1 MTFGPPFLL
10 SRAGAVRN
18 PRLNRTGRHLFQSA
32 GIRRPSTRKKRP
44 KQSMH
49 HTAPALPR
57 SLTRAASALRAAMT
71 IPGPFEH
78 RQPQAATPPPR
89 NLPIHRRTS
98 RFRHPSPLRK
108 RLHKR
113 TRSLPRRIAA
123 AQPHPTRDGL
133 RDKKTHPAFDAG
145 CALSTESAERTT
157 YRPPYLIITA
167 RLASLKP

>member
-32 GIRRPSTRKKRP
+32 GIRRPSTREKRP

-57 SLTRAASALRAAMT
+57 SLTRAASALRSAMT

-78 RQPQAATPPPR
+78 PQPHAATPPPPH
-89 NLPIHRRTS
+89 LPLPRPPPRS
-98 RFRHPSPLRK
+98 RPPSPLPQPRPN
-108 RLHKR
+108 RPRH
-113 TRSLPRRIAA
+113 LPRRHAA
-123 AQPHPTRDGL
+123 PTPHPPPRPL

>member
-32 GIRRPSTRKKRP
+32 GIRRPSTREKRP

-49 HTAPALPR
+49 HPAPALPR

-89 NLPIHRRTS
+89 NLPIHRRLP
-98 RFRHPSPLRK
+98 RHRHPYPSPEAPAQTHTQPASGDCR
-108 RLHKR
+108 RI
-113 TRSLPRRIAA
+113 TPPLPRRPEKTKKRI
-123 AQPHPTRDGL
+123 PHLMRDALFRRNPPSGL
-133 RDKKTHPAFDAG
+133 LTG
-145 CALSTESAERTT
+145 LLT
-157 YRPPYLIITA
+157 
-167 RLASLKP
+167 